1 MNEPFQLYSIGF
13 ACQQLQLPI
22 AKIRA
27 AADRLG
33 IRSSSINGVVHFSE
47 SDVELIRATLLSEMR
62 SHESLFIHD
71 QRSGIQ

>member
-1 MNEPFQLYSIGF
+1 MNTPIDLSSIGF
-13 ACQQLQLPI
+13 LCQQLQLPI

-47 SDVELIRATLLSEMR
+47 SDVELIRAAILTEMR
-62 SHESLFIHD
+62 LQELPAILD
-71 QRSGIQ
+71 QRSSIQ

>member
-1 MNEPFQLYSIGF
+1 MTHEPFQLYSIGF

-22 AKIRA
+22 AAIRA

-33 IRSSSINGVVHFSE
+33 LRSSSINGVVHFSE
-47 SDVELIRATLLSEMR
+47 SDVDLIREALLAELR
-62 SHESLFIHD
+62 LRESQVHD